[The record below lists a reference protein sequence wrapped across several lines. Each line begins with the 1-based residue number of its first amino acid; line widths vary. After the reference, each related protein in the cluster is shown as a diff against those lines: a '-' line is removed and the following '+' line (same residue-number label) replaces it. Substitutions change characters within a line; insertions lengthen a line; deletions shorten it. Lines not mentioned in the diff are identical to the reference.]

1 MKTRVYISDI
11 NLALSSDEIIEIEKC
26 YIGRNNHYRS
36 FKIKGKIFTGLT
48 DEQIEKSDILLMAKQ
63 KNEDYFPEKTREVL
77 QEIYSNLDI
86 NDMEKNLKERVY
98 EYNRENIRKI
108 TRWSNSPKD
117 CYHRLII
124 ETIFEEESPEFL
136 IIPLVFVKKFNI
148 NISSEKG
155 VGGFELLL
163 YEKFVLNETS
173 FKIYMGD
180 KKDFRSISQNN
191 MVIQNKKFENSYI
204 YDEDNKESADIE
216 VITENYNI
224 KDEKY
229 DITMIFNISL
239 GKLTVITPKE
249 TFDIKATSGKDEYL
263 NNSGLESQK
272 AKNKGVLPVG
282 EYIIKPS
289 DLSDP
294 DFLGD
299 IKRNL
304 PKVGADWGDWRV
316 RLYNKKGVF
325 YNRNDFFLHG
335 GSLEGSAGCVDIGGG
350 IFGNENTDKVKKIIK
365 NSSDNILFKVIGEEK
380 NE

>member
-1 MKTRVYISDI
+1 MRKKIISILLILILLQMACVSVFATTRSDLNNAKN
-11 NLALSSDEIIEIEKC
+11 NLSTATKNKKAVTAEKETILNEIDDLEDEIAGYQSEITEL
-26 YIGRNNHYRS
+26 NS
-36 FKIKGKIFTGLT
+36 KITK
-48 DEQIEKSDILLMAKQ
+48 
-63 KNEDYFPEKTREVL
+63 
-77 QEIYSNLDI
+77 
-86 NDMEKNLKERVY
+86 MEKNLKERVY

-124 ETIFEEESPEFL
+124 ETIFEEEAPEFL